1 MIAPSAGDGDLDAQ
15 LARAATAESAG
26 ELRRSLGLLTRAMAT
41 AEAGGRRYQYLY
53 EWRARL
59 ESSLG
64 QHADADAS
72 LVIARGLADVA
83 GSRHGVYRMDVARA
97 EVAIAALDLARA
109 EQLFAGLCAGGAAL
123 GPVTAERCGAVIA
136 WLRDLRFPD
145 RPQPNV
151 ALVRVETALT
161 LVDLWSERGKYRSAL
176 RLIAAIERDLP
187 AAEIAIRIDQVRL
200 REVELRIEAGE
211 LGTARERL
219 AQLGPAGDA
228 IDRTRAA
235 LVRARL
241 GLAGG
246 HIADAAGCLDD
257 LAAAPDGDPQLATSA
272 TAARV
277 AILAELNLWQTA
289 ADVATRAIER
299 LGTGP
304 AMQPLVDRL
313 TRARIAARARGRSVL
328 AMWEL
333 AIAPRD
339 GQDDDT
345 ASNELLRLDVAVAAP
360 TRFTERWT
368 RHANEV
374 ILALERSDP
383 GAAAQHQ
390 AALEAATEGVE
401 SSYIAA
407 RVRLSAALVA
417 YCAGPGPATCEAL
430 QAIASELHAIGAR
443 GAEAQ
448 ALRYAAWSAA
458 RRERIDEYVALA
470 RRAASILEDIAG
482 ELPPVQRSQYLLN
495 KWNGRDEFV
504 AGRMRELRR
513 DDDTDVITA
522 HRRDVCR
529 AFRDIELLTH
539 WPVDQAFG
547 DHGAEQLLHE
557 TSDAHARWVHEL
569 QAASSRRQ
577 LRGFQLRSPLSL
589 WRLPR
594 RTLVLHYH
602 VLPDRSYLFR
612 MVRGHIDVRVL
623 RIGRLQL
630 QFNMQR
636 AVGDP
641 ERLRWLA
648 THTGIAE
655 ALEDFPGTRRLVIV
669 PHDAIAGVPFAAL
682 PVDGEPLC
690 TRRIAISQIDRL
702 ERLQRRRWFRKTGRG
717 VAIGLASYRG
727 SGAKDLPDAEREAR
741 TVAAVLGGE
750 PRVGDQSTCDAMCA
764 ALRDAAWVHV
774 AAHGAVDAADPAGS
788 GILLRDG
795 AGYRTLAL
803 RELRRIEAAR
813 PWLVTLATCRS
824 ADAPVLPGGARI
836 CIPSALLD
844 AGARGVIAALWP
856 IDDAPSVELME
867 ALYRRLRDE
876 RPSVALARMQ
886 AELRARPAHQWAGLM
901 FYGND

>member
-1 MIAPSAGDGDLDAQ
+1 MIAPSASDGDLDAQ
-15 LARAATAESAG
+15 LARAAAAESAG
-26 ELRRSLGLLTRAMAT
+26 ELRRSLGLLTRAMTT

-64 QHADADAS
+64 QHGDADAS
-72 LVIARGLADVA
+72 LVIARGLASDA
-83 GSRHGVYRMDVARA
+83 GSRHGMFRMDVARA

-109 EQLFAGLCAGGAAL
+109 EQLFAGLCADDAAL
-123 GPVTAERCGAVIA
+123 GPVTADRCGAVIA
-136 WLRDLRFPD
+136 WLRDLRFSE

-151 ALVRVETALT
+151 ALVRAETVLT
-161 LVDLWSERGKYRSAL
+161 LVGLWSERGKYRSAL
-176 RLIAAIERDLP
+176 RLIAAIERDLS

-200 REVELRIEAGE
+200 LEVELLIEAGE
-211 LGTARERL
+211 LRTARERL
-219 AQLGPAGDA
+219 AQLGPAEEA

-246 HIADAAGCLDD
+246 HIADAASCLED

-289 ADVATRAIER
+289 AQVATGAIER

-313 TRARIAARARGRSVL
+313 TRARTAARARGRSVL
-328 AMWEL
+328 ALWEL

-339 GQDDDT
+339 GQDDGT
-345 ASNELLRLDVAVAAP
+345 AGNELLRLDVPVAAP
-360 TRFTERWT
+360 TRFTDRWT

-374 ILALERSDP
+374 ILSLERNDP
-383 GAAAQHQ
+383 TAAAQHQ

-417 YCAGPGPATCEAL
+417 YGAGPVPATCDAL

-458 RRERIDEYVALA
+458 RRERIEDYVALA
-470 RRAASILEDIAG
+470 RRAASVIEALAG
-482 ELPPVQRSQYLLN
+482 ELPPALRSQYLLN

-504 AGRMRELRR
+504 AGRMRELQH
-513 DDDTDVITA
+513 DDDTGVITA
-522 HRRDVCR
+522 RKRDVCR
-529 AFRDIELLTH
+529 AFREIELLTH

-547 DHGAEQLLHE
+547 THGAEKLLHE

-569 QAASSRRQ
+569 QAASSQRQ
-577 LRGFQLRSPLSL
+577 LRGFQLRAPLSL

-612 MVRGHIDVRVL
+612 MVRGHIDVRAL

-630 QFNMQR
+630 QFDMRR
-636 AVGDP
+636 ALDDP
-641 ERLRWLA
+641 ELLTWLA
-648 THTGIAE
+648 THTGIAG
-655 ALEDFPGTRRLVIV
+655 ALDDFRGTRRLVIV
-669 PHDAIAGVPFAAL
+669 PHDALAGVPFAAL
-682 PVDGEPLC
+682 RVDGEPLC
-690 TRRIAISQIDRL
+690 TRVAISQIDRL
-702 ERLQRRRWFRKTGRG
+702 ERLRRRRWFHRTGHG
-717 VAIGLASYRG
+717 VAIGLGSYRG
-727 SGAKDLPDAEREAR
+727 SGAGDLDDAEREAH
-741 TVAAVLGGE
+741 TVAAVLGGDL
-750 PRVGDQSTCDAMCA
+750 RVADRATCDTMLG

-774 AAHGAVDAADPAGS
+774 AAHGVAHAADPAGS

-795 AGYRTLAL
+795 AGYRTLPL
-803 RELRRIEAAR
+803 RELRRVEAAR

-856 IDDAPSVELME
+856 IEDASSVTLME

-876 RPSVALARMQ
+876 PPSVALARMQ
-886 AELRARPAHQWAGLM
+886 AELRGRPAHQWAGLV

>member
-1 MIAPSAGDGDLDAQ
+1 MIAPSATDGDLDAQ
-15 LARAATAESAG
+15 FARAAAAESAG
-26 ELRRSLGLLTRAMAT
+26 EYHRSLGLLTRAIAT
-41 AEAGGRRYQYLY
+41 AEAAGRRYQYLY

-72 LVIARGLADVA
+72 LVVARGLADDA
-83 GSRHGVYRMDVARA
+83 GSRHGVFRMDVARA
-97 EVAIAALDLARA
+97 EAAIAALDLSRA
-109 EQLFAGLCAGGAAL
+109 EQLYAGLRGDGPAL
-123 GPVTAERCGAVIA
+123 GPATADRCDAVIA
-136 WLRDLRFPD
+136 WLRGLRFSE

-151 ALVRVETALT
+151 ALVRAETALT
-161 LVDLWSERGKYRSAL
+161 LVGLWSERGKYRSAL

-187 AAEIAIRIDQVRL
+187 EAEIAIQIDQVRL
-200 REVELRIEAGE
+200 LEVELLIEAGE
-211 LGTARERL
+211 LGTARARL
-219 AQLGPAGDA
+219 ARLGPAEEA

-246 HIADAAGCLDD
+246 YIADAASCLDD
-257 LAAAPDGDPQLATSA
+257 LAAAPEGDPQLAASA

-299 LGTGP
+299 LGAGP
-304 AMQPLVDRL
+304 AMQPLVELL
-313 TRARIAARARGRSVL
+313 TRARTAARARGRSVL
-328 AMWEL
+328 AMWER

-339 GQDDDT
+339 AQDDGT
-345 ASNELLRLDVAVAAP
+345 ASNELLRLDVPVAAP
-360 TRFTERWT
+360 TRFTARWT

-374 ILALERSDP
+374 ILSLERNDP
-383 GAAAQHQ
+383 TAAAQHQ
-390 AALEAATEGVE
+390 AALEAATGGVE

-417 YCAGPGPATCEAL
+417 YCAGPQADTCEAL
-430 QAIASELHAIGAR
+430 QAVAGDLHAIGAR

-458 RRERIDEYVALA
+458 RRERIDDYVALA
-470 RRAASILEDIAG
+470 RRAAAVIEEIAG

-504 AGRMRELRR
+504 AGRMRELRH
-513 DDDTDVITA
+513 DDDTGVITA
-522 HRRDVCR
+522 RKRDVCR
-529 AFRDIELLTH
+529 AFCEIELLTH
-539 WPVDQAFG
+539 WPVEHAFG
-547 DHGAEQLLHE
+547 DHDAEKLLHE

-569 QAASSRRQ
+569 QAASSRKQ

-612 MVRGHIDVRVL
+612 MVRGHIDVRAL

-630 QFNMQR
+630 QFDMQR
-636 AVGDP
+636 AVNDP
-641 ERLRWLA
+641 ERLAWLA
-648 THTGIAE
+648 THTGIVE
-655 ALEDFPGTRRLVIV
+655 ALDDFRGIRRLVIV

-682 PVDGEPLC
+682 RVDDQPLC
-690 TRRIAISQIDRL
+690 ARVAISQIDRL
-702 ERLQRRRWFRKTGRG
+702 ERLQRRRWFHKTGHG
-717 VAIGLASYRG
+717 VAIGLGSYRG
-727 SGAKDLPDAEREAR
+727 SDAADLHDAEREAR
-741 TVAAVLGGE
+741 TVAAALGGDAL
-750 PRVGDQSTCDAMCA
+750 VGEQATCNAMRA

-774 AAHGAVDAADPAGS
+774 AAHGKTDSADPAGS

-795 AGYRTLAL
+795 AGYRTLPL
-803 RELRRIEAAR
+803 RELRRIEEAR
-813 PWLVTLATCRS
+813 PSLVTLATCRS

-856 IDDAPSVELME
+856 IEDAPSVALME
-867 ALYRRLRDE
+867 ALYLRLRNE
-876 RPSVALARMQ
+876 RPSIALARMQ
-886 AELRARPAHQWAGLM
+886 AELRDRPAHQWAGLV